1 MTAADVGIQRYIKTG
16 SFTGLSGQS
25 VDKRGQLREGIVL
38 AGGIEQ
44 AASSGD
50 MPELG
55 EGVVDGT
62 ETEYLSQMKGM
73 PAAQVRQMFDHV
85 TQQAAGVGLNYDFD
99 SIVVANSF
107 TAHRF
112 LHFAKT
118 HGLMSEAKEALLSGH
133 FEKGRDIGDIEYLAE
148 VGQEIGLD
156 PDEVRRVLATDE
168 FTDEVQSD
176 ISEARSLGANGVPFF
191 VIDRKYGISGA
202 QPAEVFTQAL
212 ETAWDEGQKLTVLA
226 GTPQSAG
233 SDSTEEFA
241 DGAVCGPDGCN

>member
-1 MTAADVGIQRYIKTG
+1 MGTVGIDMKIEIWSDIACPWCYIGKRRFEDALDG
-16 SFTGLSGQS
+16 FAHRDDVDVQWRSF
-25 VDKRGQLREGIVL
+25 QLDPSL
-38 AGGIEQ
+38 P
-44 AASSGD
+44 D
-50 MPELG
+50 HF
-55 EGVVDGT
+55 DGT

-85 TQQAAGVGLNYDFD
+85 TEQAAGVGLNYDFD

-118 HGLMSEAKEALLSGH
+118 RGLMSEAKEMLLSGH
-133 FEKGRDIGDIEYLAE
+133 FEQGRDIGDVDYLAE
-148 VGQEIGLD
+148 VGSEIGLD
-156 PDEVRRVLATDE
+156 PGEVHRVLATDE
-168 FTDEVQSD
+168 FSDEVRAD

-202 QPAEVFTQAL
+202 QPAEVFSQAL

-233 SDSTEEFA
+233 KDFA
-241 DGAVCGPDGCN
+241 DGAACGPDGCN

>member
-1 MTAADVGIQRYIKTG
+1 MKIEIWSDIACPWCYIGKRRFEAALDGFAHKDDVDVQWR
-16 SFTGLSGQS
+16 SF
-25 VDKRGQLREGIVL
+25 QLDPNL
-38 AGGIEQ
+38 P
-44 AASSGD
+44 D
-50 MPELG
+50 HF
-55 EGVVDGT
+55 DGT

-85 TQQAAGVGLNYDFD
+85 WQQAAEVGLNYDFD

-118 HGLMSEAKEALLSGH
+118 HGLMSEAKESLLSGH
-133 FEKGRDIGDIEYLAE
+133 FEKGRDIGDIDYLAE

-156 PDEVRRVLATDE
+156 SDRVRRVLASDE
-168 FTDEVQSD
+168 YADEVRSD
-176 ISEARSLGANGVPFF
+176 ISQARSLGAGGVPFF

-226 GTPQSAG
+226 GTPQSTGKDSAEDFAG
-233 SDSTEEFA
+233 AT
-241 DGAVCGPDGCN
+241 VCGPDGCH

>member
-1 MTAADVGIQRYIKTG
+1 MKIEIWSDIACPWCYIGKRRFEDALDGFAYNDVVDVEWR
-16 SFTGLSGQS
+16 SF
-25 VDKRGQLREGIVL
+25 QLDPSL
-38 AGGIEQ
+38 P
-44 AASSGD
+44 D
-50 MPELG
+50 HF
-55 EGVVDGT
+55 DGT

>member
-1 MTAADVGIQRYIKTG
+1 MKIEIWSDIACPWCYIGKRRFETALDAYAHKDSVEVAWR
-16 SFTGLSGQS
+16 SF
-25 VDKRGQLREGIVL
+25 QLDPNL
-38 AGGIEQ
+38 P
-44 AASSGD
+44 D
-50 MPELG
+50 HF
-55 EGVVDGT
+55 DGT
-62 ETEYLSQMKGM
+62 ETEHLSQMKGM

-85 TQQAAGVGLNYDFD
+85 TQQASEVGLHYDFD

-107 TAHRF
+107 TAHRL

-133 FEKGRDIGDIEYLAE
+133 FEKGRDIGDIGYLAE
-148 VGQEIGLD
+148 VGREIGLD

-168 FTDEVQSD
+168 YADEVRAD

-202 QPAEVFTQAL
+202 QPAEVFAQAL

-226 GTPQSAG
+226 GAPQATGNDSAE
-233 SDSTEEFA
+233 DYAE
-241 DGAVCGPDGCN
+241 GAVCGPEGCS

>member
-1 MTAADVGIQRYIKTG
+1 MKIEIWSDIACPWCYIGKRRFEDALDGFAHKDVVDVEWR
-16 SFTGLSGQS
+16 SF
-25 VDKRGQLREGIVL
+25 QLDPSL
-38 AGGIEQ
+38 P
-44 AASSGD
+44 D
-50 MPELG
+50 HF
-55 EGVVDGT
+55 DGT

-118 HGLMSEAKEALLSGH
+118 HGLRSEAKEALLSGH

-202 QPAEVFTQAL
+202 QPADVFTQAL

-226 GTPQSAG
+226 GPPQSAG
-233 SDSTEEFA
+233 KDSAEDVAE
-241 DGAVCGPDGCN
+241 GAVCGPDGCH